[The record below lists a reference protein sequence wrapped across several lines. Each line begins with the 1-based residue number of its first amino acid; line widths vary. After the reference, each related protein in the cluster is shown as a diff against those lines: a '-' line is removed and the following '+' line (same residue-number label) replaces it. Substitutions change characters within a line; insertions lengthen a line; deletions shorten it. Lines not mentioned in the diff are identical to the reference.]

1 VEDMNERTKELTSN
15 ICRVIDEQKNLLN
28 GTNLSD
34 LSAEQKDV
42 YFQLKERFNQLSTE
56 LNGLGV
62 TSEPDKQIVHQAPLI
77 LNHSKIATR
86 H

>member
-1 VEDMNERTKELTSN
+1 MSPRTQELASN
-15 ICRVIDEQKNLLN
+15 ICRVIDEQRKLLN

-56 LNGLGV
+56 LNGLGL
-62 TSEPDKQIVHQAPLI
+62 TSKPDPQIAIKFP
-77 LNHSKIATR
+77 
-86 H
+86 